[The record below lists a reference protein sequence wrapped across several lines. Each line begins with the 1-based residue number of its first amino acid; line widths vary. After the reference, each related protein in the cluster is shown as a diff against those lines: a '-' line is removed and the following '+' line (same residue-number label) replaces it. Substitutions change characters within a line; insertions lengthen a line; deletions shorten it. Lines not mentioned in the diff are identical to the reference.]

1 MYLMNKTMRAARPYE
16 APEAEM
22 ILVSMEGSFL
32 FGSITGSN
40 NGRQAADDLGDT
52 DTDAGNAI
60 WN

>member
-1 MYLMNKTMRAARPYE
+1 MRAARPYE

-22 ILVSMEGSFL
+22 IPVSMEGSFL

>member
-1 MYLMNKTMRAARPYE
+1 MYIMNKTMRAARPYE

-22 ILVSMEGSFL
+22 IPVSMEGSFL
-32 FGSITGSN
+32 FGSITGSS
-40 NGRQAADDLGDT
+40 NGRKAAEDLGDT